1 MVEFGGNIYFID
13 LNAFNEIVTVKNDEP
28 LKNFDKKYILDD
40 EGKIIQ
46 TEVLESIRERVKE
59 IEAPKYD
66 ILRELLMV
74 VLDYDGGEEDDA
86 LLGAERALNKTPL
99 SYQIAFNTLLSYGV
113 LKEKEKE

>member
-1 MVEFGGNIYFID
+1 
-13 LNAFNEIVTVKNDEP
+13 
-28 LKNFDKKYILDD
+28 
-40 EGKIIQ
+40 
-46 TEVLESIRERVKE
+46 
-59 IEAPKYD
+59 
-66 ILRELLMV
+66 MV